1 MDAHGQAS
9 PTETIV
15 ERLATLA
22 RSAPDRPAY
31 TFLPRGEGD
40 GTTWTFG
47 ELHRQARR
55 VAAHLHGIPPGSRV
69 LLVHPPGLEFLAAFF
84 GCLHAGVI
92 AVPVCPPRA
101 NQAFEGLE
109 RIALDADACAAVT
122 TPALHERLA
131 GAITGSAALARMAW
145 LTAEAPAGEAGDG
158 PRPSMDAVA
167 YLQYTSGSTG
177 TPKGVMVT
185 HHNLVHNFQAIAEGG
200 GSSPA
205 TVAVC
210 WLPLFHDM
218 GLVGSLEVGYAGG
231 HTILLPPL
239 HVLQRPVRWLDA
251 ITRFRAE
258 RSGSPN
264 FFYDLCAR
272 TVTDAERGRLDLSSW
287 EVAVN
292 GAEQV
297 RAETLDRF
305 VEAFGPVG
313 FRREAFRPSYGL
325 AESTVFVTGVRRQ
338 SEPVVRCFSGSAL
351 AGGSATLT
359 HADAADA
366 RRLVGCG
373 RPPRGSA
380 IAIVDPQTHEALPD
394 GKVGEIWTRGASV
407 AAGYWGRPDE
417 SPKVFDAAL
426 AGGAGARYL
435 RTGDLGFVFEGN
447 LFVTGRLKDL
457 VIIRGTNHDPGD
469 IERTMHRAHRDLE
482 GELGAAFSIERNGEE
497 QLAVVHEL
505 RRRPRSDGEA
515 AALVDRIREAIIAGH
530 GIRPHVIRLV
540 RRGTIP
546 RTTSGKVRRHACREQ
561 LASGSFDIWAGD
573 NVQEPGT
580 TT

>member
-1 MDAHGQAS
+1 MEAPGQPS
-9 PTETIV
+9 QGETIV
-15 ERLATLA
+15 ERLASLA
-22 RSAPDRPAY
+22 RHAPNRPAY

-40 GTTWTFG
+40 GTTWSFAD
-47 ELHRQARR
+47 LHRQARR
-55 VAAHLHGIPPGSRV
+55 VATHLHGLSPGSRV

-84 GCLHAGVI
+84 GCLQAGVI

-109 RIALDADACAAVT
+109 RIALDSDACAALT
-122 TPALHERLA
+122 TTAMRDRLA
-131 GAITGSAALARMAW
+131 GPIAESAVLARMAW
-145 LTAEAPAGEAGDG
+145 LTADASAGAADDS
-158 PRPSMDAVA
+158 PRHSLDAVA

-185 HHNLVHNFQAIAEGG
+185 HGNVVHNFQAIAEGG

-272 TVTDAERGRLDLSSW
+272 TVTDAERERLDLSSW

-297 RAETLDRF
+297 RPETLDRF

-313 FRREAFRPSYGL
+313 FRRAVFRPSYGL
-325 AESTVFVTGVRRQ
+325 AESTVYVTGVRKEP
-338 SEPVVRCFSGSAL
+338 EPVVRCFSGSAL
-351 AGGSATLT
+351 TGGCARLVDV
-359 HADAADA
+359 DAPDS

-373 RPPRGSA
+373 RPPRGSS
-380 IAIVDPQTHEALPD
+380 IVIVDPRTREALSD
-394 GKVGEIWTRGASV
+394 GKIGEIWTRGASV
-407 AAGYWGRPDE
+407 AAGYWARPDE
-417 SPKVFDAAL
+417 SRQVFAVAL
-426 AGGAGARYL
+426 AGGGDERYL
-435 RTGDLGFVFEGN
+435 RTGDLGFVFEED

-457 VIIRGTNHDPGD
+457 IIIRGSNHDPGD
-469 IERTMHRAHRDLE
+469 IERTMNRAHRDLE
-482 GELGAAFSIERNGEE
+482 GELGAAFSIENDGEE
-497 QLAVVHEL
+497 RLAVVHEL
-505 RRRPRSDGEA
+505 RRRPRSDDEA
-515 AALVDRIREAIIAGH
+515 AALVGRIREAIIAGH
-530 GIRPHVIRLV
+530 GIRPYVLLLV
-540 RRGTIP
+540 KRGTIP
-546 RTTSGKVRRHACREQ
+546 RTTSGKVRRHSCREK
-561 LASGSFDIWAGD
+561 LASGSFEIWAGD
-573 NVQEPGT
+573 GLQDSRT
-580 TT
+580 TS